1 MRKTLSLLILLFA
14 VGCSSKVADKPQPRP
29 VKVVTVSALTT
40 VDREFAALT
49 TADDAVNLAFKLS
62 GRVVDIPVAKGQF
75 VKRGEVLAELDSRDV
90 ELQVS
95 ASKAAYTEA
104 QSRLERARRL
114 LQHDAISLQ
123 EVESLESG
131 AAQALTVYENA
142 LDLLADTRILAPF
155 DGVVE
160 RTYVDAW
167 QRVQSGETVVR
178 LVKPVSTTVGFTA
191 PENLVS
197 ELSKPTTHFSVR
209 FEAFPDHNFSA
220 VIKSFARTS
229 SDALGFPVSLR
240 LTDVDSTKYSISPGM
255 TCTVTVTLPERVGDA
270 VVVPLTAIYAPQWG
284 GDYVWV
290 VDEGN
295 RVALRGVELGEPV
308 GDKSVAIR
316 RGLRDGERVVVAGVY
331 QLHELQRVTILT
343 E

>member
-1 MRKTLSLLILLFA
+1 M
-14 VGCSSKVADKPQPRP
+14 
-29 VKVVTVSALTT
+29 
-40 VDREFAALT
+40 
-49 TADDAVNLAFKLS
+49 
-62 GRVVDIPVAKGQF
+62 
-75 VKRGEVLAELDSRDV
+75 
-90 ELQVS
+90 
-95 ASKAAYTEA
+95 
-104 QSRLERARRL
+104 
-114 LQHDAISLQ
+114 
-123 EVESLESG
+123 
-131 AAQALTVYENA
+131 
-142 LDLLADTRILAPF
+142 
-155 DGVVE
+155 
-160 RTYVDAW
+160 
-167 QRVQSGETVVR
+167 
-178 LVKPVSTTVGFTA
+178 
-191 PENLVS
+191 
-197 ELSKPTTHFSVR
+197 R

-284 GDYVWV
+284 GNYVWV

>member
-1 MRKTLSLLILLFA
+1 M
-14 VGCSSKVADKPQPRP
+14 
-29 VKVVTVSALTT
+29 
-40 VDREFAALT
+40 
-49 TADDAVNLAFKLS
+49 
-62 GRVVDIPVAKGQF
+62 
-75 VKRGEVLAELDSRDV
+75 DSRDV

-131 AAQALTVYENA
+131 AAQALTAYENA

-178 LVKPVSTTVGFTA
+178 LVKPLSTTVGFTA

-209 FEAFPDHNFSA
+209 FEAFPNQNFSCA
-220 VIKSFARTS
+220 
-229 SDALGFPVSLR
+229 
-240 LTDVDSTKYSISPGM
+240 
-255 TCTVTVTLPERVGDA
+255 
-270 VVVPLTAIYAPQWG
+270 
-284 GDYVWV
+284 
-290 VDEGN
+290 
-295 RVALRGVELGEPV
+295 VALDMRKYLV
-308 GDKSVAIR
+308 KK
-316 RGLRDGERVVVAGVY
+316 
-331 QLHELQRVTILT
+331 
-343 E
+343 